1 VLVVTRWKEISALR
15 NRFSPHTQFL
25 SEKSTT
31 KGMCICP
38 IESSGREKMNQQ
50 GEYSVQ
56 IFGDTQSCSRI
67 LILREREN
75 DTGRDDRGFKPRKTF
90 PIKI

>member
-56 IFGDTQSCSRI
+56 IFWRHAIVLPHFDFK
-67 LILREREN
+67 RER
-75 DTGRDDRGFKPRKTF
+75 K
-90 PIKI
+90 